1 MSLTRLYLD
10 TARLG
15 LMSRSAQQAH
25 RDFVRFCGEEGC
37 SLYFDQLLCDGFH
50 TWPGR
55 LRHQYSGMRHWRSV
69 AELKQCLRQGA
80 GVGDHRRVF
89 LANRSAQLMRLAA
102 RLLFQRCRRVLVTD
116 LGWPSYQ
123 QILAAEIRHNSDAET
138 ALVPIRGF
146 ILHDRAT
153 VEEVVDRIAFRYQ
166 VENCDGVFLP
176 LVSNDGVRL
185 PIDAICRAIRRIRTS
200 KFTVL
205 DGAQAFCHTP
215 PEPGLRSC
223 DIYLA
228 GCHKWL
234 RAGNLPMG
242 MAFCPRRRSENFI
255 ERTCQQML
263 KSAELDDP
271 LLVFTRQLEDHTM
284 EAFSETVNLASM
296 FSCRAA
302 LDDWNLDNRSIRLTF
317 QIRLENARRVATVAS
332 EVGWRPLLPDTELC
346 SGILLLQAKDRRLRT
361 VPPEDIR
368 MRLQAHGIAATC
380 YRYGM
385 IRLAM
390 PHNPLT
396 ESEIAIL
403 EGSLS
408 TVAAKSTLST
418 PTISARNSG
427 SPFEPAVLA

>member
-1 MSLTRLYLD
+1 
-10 TARLG
+10 
-15 LMSRSAQQAH
+15 
-25 RDFVRFCGEEGC
+25 
-37 SLYFDQLLCDGFH
+37 
-50 TWPGR
+50 
-55 LRHQYSGMRHWRSV
+55 MRHWRGV
-69 AELKQCLRQGA
+69 AELKQALRKA
-80 GVGDHRRVF
+80 VGVADDRRVF

-102 RLLFQRCRRVLVTD
+102 RSLFQRCQRVLVTD

-123 QILAAEIRHNSDAET
+123 QILAAEIRHHSDAET

-153 VEEVVDRIAFRYQ
+153 VEEVVERIAFRYQ
-166 VENCDGVFLP
+166 VENCDGLFLP

-185 PIDAICRAIRRIRTS
+185 PIDAICRAIRRTRPPRFI
-200 KFTVL
+200 VV

-215 PEPGLRSC
+215 PEAALRRC

-242 MAFCPRRRSENFI
+242 MAFCPRCRSENSV
-255 ERTCQQML
+255 ERTCQKML
-263 KSAELDDP
+263 ETAELDDP

-284 EAFSETVNLASM
+284 ERFSETVNLASM

-302 LDDWNLDNRSIRLTF
+302 LDDWNRDNRSVRLPF
-317 QIRLENARRVATVAS
+317 EIRLENAQRVATIAL
-332 EVGWRPLLPDTELC
+332 EVGWRPLIPDTELR
-346 SGILLLQAKDRRLRT
+346 SGILLLQAKDRHIRA
-361 VPPEDIR
+361 VSPEDMR
-368 MRLQAHGIAATC
+368 MQLQTHGIAGTC

-390 PHNPLT
+390 PNHPLT

-403 EGSLS
+403 EESLS
-408 TVAAKSTLST
+408 TVGDKSTH
-418 PTISARNSG
+418 SAPAVSIRG
-427 SPFEPAVLA
+427 FDMPLEPAILA